1 MFPLL
6 HLQSS
11 CQNFN
16 HYKYDKTNKTQ
27 GEIPM
32 SELDKT
38 IEELEAEVQGELEEA
53 AQDAPKKGADKGDSM
68 DKVEGEVQD
77 LGGAGE
83 ESSEAESGSAKAG
96 DKMKKA
102 TDAQTKGAK
111 DAGGADTPTKIK
123 EPLAAETEI
132 EHDGEA
138 LEEKAMTKSEML
150 NAMASKMEMMKA
162 KELKAMYN
170 KMEMMGKE
178 EEEESVKVDESTL
191 DERIASVDVS
201 DDVSALTKDEELSE
215 EFKDK
220 AATIFE
226 AAVKSKLRS
235 EVERIEEDKV
245 QEVAEEVNRV
255 RDELTE
261 KVDNYM
267 NYVVEEWMKENE
279 IAIERGL
286 KGEIAEDFI
295 SGLKDLFAE
304 HYIDVPDEKYDL
316 LGTQSEKI
324 DELEAKLNEQIEKS
338 AEMKKSHDVLVRES
352 VFAEVS
358 SDLAATEVEKFKSL
372 AEEVDFSNEESF
384 KEKLDQLKESY
395 FPKATTVAESVDSE
409 TESSE
414 SFDTTGAMAAYMAAI
429 STNVKRAK

>member
-1 MFPLL
+1 
-6 HLQSS
+6 
-11 CQNFN
+11 
-16 HYKYDKTNKTQ
+16 
-27 GEIPM
+27 M

-38 IEELEAEVQGELEEA
+38 IEELEAEVQQELEEA
-53 AQDAPKKGADKGDSM
+53 SQDAPTKGAAKGESM

-83 ESSEAESGSAKAG
+83 ETPEAKSGSAKSA
-96 DKMKKA
+96 DKMKKV

-111 DAGGADTPTKIK
+111 DAGGDTEATKIK
-123 EPLAAETEI
+123 EPLAAGDDNI
-132 EHDGEA
+132 DNDGEE
-138 LEEKAMTKSEML
+138 LQEKAMTKD
-150 NAMASKMEMMKA
+150 AMKSEMMKKLDA
-162 KELKAMYN
+162 MKAVELKAMYD

-178 EEEESVKVDESTL
+178 EEKEESVKVDESTL

-201 DDVSALTKDEELSE
+201 DDVSALTQDAELSE
-215 EFKDK
+215 EFKEK

-226 AAVKSKLRS
+226 AAVKSKIRS
-235 EVERIEEDKV
+235 EVERIELEKT
-245 QEVAEEVNRV
+245 QEVAEEINRV
-255 RDELTE
+255 QDELTE

-295 SGLKDLFAE
+295 SGLKSLFEE
-304 HYIDVPDEKYDL
+304 HYIDVPDEKYDI
-316 LGTQSEKI
+316 LGQQSEKI

-338 AEMKKSHDVLVRES
+338 AELKKSHDVLVRER
-352 VFAEVS
+352 VFNECA
-358 SDLAATEVEKFKSL
+358 SDLADTEVEKFKSL

-409 TESSE
+409 TDGTESY
-414 SFDTTGAMAAYMAAI
+414 DTTGAMSAYMAAI
-429 STNVKRAK
+429 GKTVQRAK

>member
-1 MFPLL
+1 
-6 HLQSS
+6 
-11 CQNFN
+11 
-16 HYKYDKTNKTQ
+16 
-27 GEIPM
+27 M

-38 IEELEAEVQGELEEA
+38 IEELEAEVQSELDEA
-53 AQDAPKKGADKGDSM
+53 AQDMPTKGAAKGDSM

-77 LGGAGE
+77 LGKAVDNPDEKKGPDA
-83 ESSEAESGSAKAG
+83 AKAT
-96 DKMKKA
+96 KKVS
-102 TDAQTKGAK
+102 DAQTKGAK
-111 DAGGADTPTKIK
+111 DAGGADTPTAVK

-132 EHDGEA
+132 EHDGEE
-138 LEEKAMTKSEML
+138 LEEMAMTKEMMK
-150 NAMASKMEMMKA
+150 AEMMKKMEMMKA

-178 EEEESVKVDESTL
+178 EEEKSESKDAKVEESTL

-201 DDVSALTKDEELSE
+201 DDVSALTQDEELSE
-215 EFKDK
+215 EFKEK

-226 AAVKSKLRS
+226 AAVKSKIRS
-235 EVERIEEDKV
+235 EVERIEMEKT
-245 QEVAEEVNRV
+245 QEIAEEINNV

-295 SGLKDLFAE
+295 SGLKALFEE
-304 HYIDVPDEKYDL
+304 HYVDVPDEKYDI
-316 LGTQSEKI
+316 LGQQSEKI
-324 DELEAKLNEQIEKS
+324 DELEAKLNEQIEKN
-338 AEMKKSHDVLVRES
+338 AEMKKSHDVLVRDR
-352 VFAEVS
+352 VFTECS
-358 SDLAATEVEKFKSL
+358 SDLADTEVEKFKSL

-395 FPKATTVAESVDSE
+395 FPKAKTVAESVDTPSE
-409 TESSE
+409 EGQSY
-414 SFDTTGAMAAYMAAI
+414 DTTGAMSTYMAAI
-429 STNVKRAK
+429 SKNVKRAKN

>member
-1 MFPLL
+1 
-6 HLQSS
+6 
-11 CQNFN
+11 
-16 HYKYDKTNKTQ
+16 
-27 GEIPM
+27 M

-38 IEELEAEVQGELEEA
+38 IEELEAEVQQELEEA
-53 AQDAPKKGADKGDSM
+53 SQDMPKKGADKGDSM
-68 DKVEGEVQD
+68 EKVEGEVQD
-77 LGGAGE
+77 LGKAVDDGE
-83 ESSEAESGSAKAG
+83 TAKGPDAAKAIKQ
-96 DKMKKA
+96 DKSA
-102 TDAQTKGAK
+102 PTKGAK
-111 DAGGADTPTKIK
+111 NAGGNDTPTAIK

-132 EHDGEA
+132 EHDGEE
-138 LEEKAMTKSEML
+138 LEEMAMTKEMMK
-150 NAMASKMEMMKA
+150 AEMMKKMEGMKA

-178 EEEESVKVDESTL
+178 EEEEKTEAKVEESTL

-201 DDVSALTKDEELSE
+201 DDVSALIKDEELTE

-235 EVERIEEDKV
+235 EVERIEMEKT
-245 QEVAEEVNRV
+245 QEVAEEINTV

-304 HYIDVPDEKYDL
+304 HYVDVPDEKYDI
-316 LGTQSEKI
+316 LGQQSEKI

-338 AEMKKSHDVLVRES
+338 AELKKSHDVLVRES
-352 VFAEVS
+352 VFAEIS
-358 SDLAATEVEKFKSL
+358 SDLADTEVEKFKSL
-372 AEEVDFSNEESF
+372 AEEVEFSDEESF
-384 KEKLDQLKESY
+384 KAKLNQLKESY
-395 FPKATTVAESVDSE
+395 FPKATTIAESVDSE
-409 TESSE
+409 SDGSG
-414 SFDTTGAMAAYMAAI
+414 SYDTTGAMAAYMNAI
-429 STNVKRAK
+429 SKNVKRAKN

>member
-1 MFPLL
+1 
-6 HLQSS
+6 
-11 CQNFN
+11 
-16 HYKYDKTNKTQ
+16 
-27 GEIPM
+27 M

-38 IEELEAEVQGELEEA
+38 IEELEAEVQQELEEA
-53 AQDAPKKGADKGDSM
+53 SQDAPTKGAAKGESM

-83 ESSEAESGSAKAG
+83 EKPEAESGSAKSA

-111 DAGGADTPTKIK
+111 DAGGDTEATKIK
-123 EPLAAETEI
+123 EPLAAGDDNI
-132 EHDGEA
+132 DNDGEE
-138 LEEKAMTKSEML
+138 LQEKAMTK
-150 NAMASKMEMMKA
+150 EMMKA
-162 KELKAMYN
+162 EMMKKMEGMKAQELKAMYN

-191 DERIASVDVS
+191 DDRLASVDVS
-201 DDVSALTKDEELSE
+201 DDVSALTQDEELSE

-235 EVERIEEDKV
+235 EVERIELEKT
-245 QEVAEEVNRV
+245 QEVAEEINRV
-255 RDELTE
+255 QDELTE

-295 SGLKDLFAE
+295 SGLKSLFEE
-304 HYIDVPDEKYDL
+304 HYIDVPDEKYDI
-316 LGTQSEKI
+316 LGQQSEKI

-338 AEMKKSHDVLVRES
+338 AELKKSHDVLVRER
-352 VFAEVS
+352 VFNECA
-358 SDLAATEVEKFKSL
+358 SDLADTEVEKFKSL

-409 TESSE
+409 TDGTESY
-414 SFDTTGAMAAYMAAI
+414 DTTGAMSAYMAAI
-429 STNVKRAK
+429 GKTVQRAK

>member
-1 MFPLL
+1 
-6 HLQSS
+6 
-11 CQNFN
+11 
-16 HYKYDKTNKTQ
+16 
-27 GEIPM
+27 M

-38 IEELEAEVQGELEEA
+38 IEELEAEVQSELDEM

-83 ESSEAESGSAKAG
+83 EKPEAESGSAKAG

-102 TDAQTKGAK
+102 SDAQTKGAK
-111 DAGGADTPTKIK
+111 DAGGADTPTAIK

-132 EHDGEA
+132 EHDGEE
-138 LEEKAMTKSEML
+138 LEEMAMTKEMMK
-150 NAMASKMEMMKA
+150 AEMMKKMEGMKA

-178 EEEESVKVDESTL
+178 EEEEKAESKDAKVEESTL

-201 DDVSALTKDEELSE
+201 EDVSALTQDEELSE
-215 EFKDK
+215 EFKTK
-220 AATIFE
+220 AATVFE

-235 EVERIEEDKV
+235 EVERIEQDKV
-245 QEVAEEVNRV
+245 QEVAEEINRV

-295 SGLKDLFAE
+295 SGLKALFEE
-304 HYIDVPDEKYDL
+304 HYVDVPDEKYDI
-316 LGTQSEKI
+316 LGQQSEKI

-338 AEMKKSHDVLVRES
+338 AELKKSHDVLVRER
-352 VFAEVS
+352 VFTECS
-358 SDLAATEVEKFKSL
+358 SDLADTEVEKFKSL

-395 FPKATTVAESVDSE
+395 FPKATTVAESVDSA
-409 TESSE
+409 SE
-414 SFDTTGAMAAYMAAI
+414 EGQSYDTTGAMSTYMAAI
-429 STNVKRAK
+429 SKNVKRTKN

>member
-1 MFPLL
+1 
-6 HLQSS
+6 
-11 CQNFN
+11 
-16 HYKYDKTNKTQ
+16 
-27 GEIPM
+27 M

-38 IEELEAEVQGELEEA
+38 IEELEAEVQSELEEA
-53 AQDAPKKGADKGDSM
+53 AQDAPKKAADKGDSM

-83 ESSEAESGSAKAG
+83 ESTDAESGSAKAG

-226 AAVKSKLRS
+226 AAIKSKLRS

-279 IAIERGL
+279 IAVERGL

-352 VFAEVS
+352 VFAEVA
-358 SDLAATEVEKFKSL
+358 SDLADTEVEKFKAL
-372 AEEVDFSNEESF
+372 AEDVDFTNEESF
-384 KEKLDQLKESY
+384 RGKLDTLKESY

-409 TESSE
+409 TDGSE

>member
-1 MFPLL
+1 
-6 HLQSS
+6 
-11 CQNFN
+11 
-16 HYKYDKTNKTQ
+16 
-27 GEIPM
+27 M

-53 AQDAPKKGADKGDSM
+53 AQDAPKKGAAKGESM

-83 ESSEAESGSAKAG
+83 ESTEAESGSAKAG

-123 EPLAAETEI
+123 EPIAAETEI

-226 AAVKSKLRS
+226 AAIKSKLRS

-409 TESSE
+409 TDSSE

>member
-1 MFPLL
+1 
-6 HLQSS
+6 
-11 CQNFN
+11 
-16 HYKYDKTNKTQ
+16 
-27 GEIPM
+27 M

-38 IEELEAEVQGELEEA
+38 IEELEAEVQQELEEA
-53 AQDAPKKGADKGDSM
+53 SQDAPTKGAAKGESM

-83 ESSEAESGSAKAG
+83 EKPEAESGSAKSA
-96 DKMKKA
+96 DKIKKA

-111 DAGGADTPTKIK
+111 DAGGDTEATKIK
-123 EPLAAETEI
+123 EPLAAGDDNI
-132 EHDGEA
+132 DNDGEE
-138 LEEKAMTKSEML
+138 LQEKAMTK
-150 NAMASKMEMMKA
+150 EMMKA
-162 KELKAMYN
+162 EMMKKMEGMKAQELKAMYN

-178 EEEESVKVDESTL
+178 EEEEKAEAKVEESTL

-201 DDVSALTKDEELSE
+201 DDVSALTQDAELSE
-215 EFKDK
+215 EFKEK

-226 AAVKSKLRS
+226 AAVKSKIRS
-235 EVERIEEDKV
+235 EVERIELEKT
-245 QEVAEEVNRV
+245 QEIAEEINRV
-255 RDELTE
+255 QDELTE

-295 SGLKDLFAE
+295 SGLKSLFEE
-304 HYIDVPDEKYDL
+304 HYIDVPDEKYDI
-316 LGTQSEKI
+316 LGQQSEKI

-338 AEMKKSHDVLVRES
+338 AELKKSHDVLVRER
-352 VFAEVS
+352 VFNECA
-358 SDLAATEVEKFKSL
+358 SDLADTEVEKFKSL

-409 TESSE
+409 TDGTESY
-414 SFDTTGAMAAYMAAI
+414 DTTGAMSAYMAAI
-429 STNVKRAK
+429 GKTVQRAK